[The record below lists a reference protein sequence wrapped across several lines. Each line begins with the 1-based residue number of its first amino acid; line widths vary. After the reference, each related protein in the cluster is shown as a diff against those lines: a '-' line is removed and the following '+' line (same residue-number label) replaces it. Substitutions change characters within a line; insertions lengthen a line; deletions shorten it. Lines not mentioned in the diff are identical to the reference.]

1 MVSFRRFSRG
11 DVLDSESAVAE
22 NQRSSERKV
31 RETTE
36 EDPKANVESDELSE
50 VIGVDTEGK
59 PRVNNRIGIRQ
70 KDRNTSP
77 AGTWVVEGRAIRV
90 SNGCVRRGRGDKEVV
105 LGNGGTELVK
115 LR

>member
-36 EDPKANVESDELSE
+36 EDPKANV
-50 VIGVDTEGK
+50 
-59 PRVNNRIGIRQ
+59 
-70 KDRNTSP
+70 
-77 AGTWVVEGRAIRV
+77 
-90 SNGCVRRGRGDKEVV
+90 
-105 LGNGGTELVK
+105 
-115 LR
+115 